1 MIIGHGK
8 LIGHGNL
15 IRQGKYLIGIDKLV
29 EFPLGSSE
37 KGFLR
42 SIRYST
48 CLRDPNQGTKDTQ
61 DPS

>member
-37 KGFLR
+37 KGFWR
-42 SIRYST
+42 SIRYT
-48 CLRDPNQGTKDTQ
+48 V
-61 DPS
+61 